1 VASFRQVIAVT
12 ENLMTGDAIM
22 RVVGR
27 LPELRGGGIVKTPV
41 ADGVAIGSS
50 QRVRSRRI

>member
-1 VASFRQVIAVT
+1 MQVF
-12 ENLMTGDAIM
+12 
-22 RVVGR
+22 GR
-27 LPELRGGGIVKTPV
+27 LPELRAGGLVKAPV